1 MAARGFYDGAGV
13 SRSRSVRSSAKQGDA
28 DPTRLYLSEM
38 SAVPLLDRDGEVAIA
53 RRIELG
59 ERRVCR
65 ALSANLGLA
74 STVFR
79 QVHLRKSGPGA
90 PTGFVEIGEP
100 PQGDQ
105 EFEDRLASQLRLLE
119 NIAAAEAEIQQRQAR
134 QQRCPRDRTEFQVLD
149 REIDR
154 WVAQSARHIRALD
167 LDSCQLH
174 AIRDLLTTLHRRFEK
189 NQRAIQRLNLALKQE
204 QHAEMCSLHRRRRSR
219 YRREMRELEERFKC
233 SCRELE
239 AVIRELRA
247 GETAAAEAR
256 HELVV
261 ANLRL
266 VVSVAKRYSRRGL
279 SFLDLVQ
286 EGNMGLLRAVEKFD
300 FRRGYKFSTYAH
312 WWIRQAIT
320 RALADQART
329 IRIPVHM
336 IEALNQITYADR
348 CLLHELGRDATT
360 EELATL
366 LDLPVA
372 KVRMLLLAAQEP
384 LSLECPIGEGEEAE
398 FGDLIEDSHS
408 ASPLDEVIAT
418 RMQEQT
424 LEALASLTPRE
435 RRVLQ
440 MRFGVGCEERQT
452 LAETGRAFDVTRE
465 RIRQIEVQALK
476 KLRRNRQA
484 RGLRDFVQGSAAG

>member
-1 MAARGFYDGAGV
+1 VDYSARQDAA
-13 SRSRSVRSSAKQGDA
+13 A
-28 DPTRLYLSEM
+28 DPIRLYLSEM

-53 RRIELG
+53 QRIELG
-59 ERRVCR
+59 ERKICQ
-65 ALSANLGLA
+65 ALSSNLGLA
-74 STVFR
+74 AAALR
-79 QVHLRKSGPGA
+79 LVHLRKAGHG
-90 PTGFVEIGEP
+90 TVTDFVEVSES
-100 PQGDQ
+100 PQGDR
-105 EFEDRLASQLRLLE
+105 EVEDRLASQLRLLRD
-119 NIAAAEAEIQQRQAR
+119 IASAEAEIQVRQAR
-134 QQRCPRDRTEFQVLD
+134 QRRYPRDRTEFQVLD

-154 WVAQSARHIRALD
+154 WVAQTARYIRALD
-167 LDSCQLH
+167 LDSSQWR
-174 AIRDLLTTLHRRFEK
+174 AIRDLLTALHRRFEQ
-189 NQRAIQRLNLALKQE
+189 NRRAIQRLNVALKQE
-204 QHAEMCSLHRRRRSR
+204 QHAEMRSLHRRRRSR
-219 YRREMRELEERFKC
+219 YRREMRELEGRFSC
-233 SCRELE
+233 SCAELE
-239 AVIRELRA
+239 ETLRELRA
-247 GETAAAEAR
+247 GETLAAEAR
-256 HELVV
+256 HDLVV

-300 FRRGYKFSTYAH
+300 YRRGYKFSTYAH

-384 LSLECPIGEGEEAE
+384 LSLESPVGESEEAE
-398 FGDLIEDSHS
+398 FGDLIEDCHS
-408 ASPLDEVIAT
+408 ASPLDEVIAL

-424 LEALASLTPRE
+424 LEALETLSPRE

-440 MRFGVGCEERQT
+440 LRFGVGCEDRRT
-452 LAETGRAFDVTRE
+452 LAEAGRAFDVTRE
-465 RIRQIEVQALK
+465 RIRQIEVQALT

-484 RGLRDFVQGSAAG
+484 RDLRDFVHGSVVG